1 MPGLTPLS
9 DDLKELI
16 GLFQSH
22 RVEFLVVGAHA
33 LAFHARPRFT
43 EDLDLFIRRS
53 AENAHRVRT
62 ALDEFGFGL
71 SDAAEAELATN
82 PRGMIVLGRKPNQV
96 DVLNFLDGVEF
107 DQAWERRQQG
117 NLGEVPVAYLSLVD
131 YIATKRAAG
140 RAKDIDDL
148 NRLREVLGTDL
159 PDVPEPSTD

>member
-1 MPGLTPLS
+1 MPGQSPLS

-22 RVEFLVVGAHA
+22 GVEFLVAGAHA

-43 EDLDLFIRRS
+43 EDIDLFLRRS
-53 AENAHRVRT
+53 KENAARVRL

-71 SDAAEAELATN
+71 TDEAEARLSDD

-96 DVLNFLDGVEF
+96 DLLNFLDGVDF
-107 DQAWERRQQG
+107 DAAWHRRAEG
-117 NLGEVPVAYLSLVD
+117 KLGEIDVAFLSLED
-131 YIATKRAAG
+131 YVSTKRATG

-148 NRLREVLGTDL
+148 NRLRDMLGRPL
-159 PDVPEPSTD
+159 PGN

>member
-22 RVEFLVVGAHA
+22 HVEFLVVGAHA

-53 AENAHRVRT
+53 NENVHRVRA

-71 SDAAEAELATN
+71 TDDAEAELAGN

-107 DQAWERRQQG
+107 NQAWEGREEG
-117 NLGEVPVAYLSLVD
+117 ALGELTVQYLGLKD
-131 YIATKRAAG
+131 YVATKRAAG
-140 RAKDIDDL
+140 RAKDRDDL
-148 NRLREVLGTDL
+148 NRLREILGTEF
-159 PDVPEPSTD
+159 PE